1 MQKGVAG
8 QRIGVQMVSAS
19 DGSAF
24 TGSVTV
30 YVTGDAGSQAIGS
43 VGSGTCTH
51 EGNGYHSY
59 APAQSETNY
68 DLIAFTF
75 IGSGAVP
82 VTVQVYTAINPVTA
96 VPTAEANA
104 TAVRSELGLTGSL
117 DSAFGDIPT
126 VSEFNARTILAADYA
141 TAGQATAIETD
152 TQDIQTRLP
161 AALVSGRIDA
171 YVGAMASNSVT
182 AAALATDAV
191 SEIQAGLATSTE
203 LVVVASYIDTEIAA
217 IKARTDSL
225 PNDPASASVIA
236 SAFTGVNT
244 KLDAIDD
251 YVDSEVAAIKTV
263 TDKLN
268 GMLVQDGLVWQYTAN
283 ALELAASS
291 SGTVYVLPTKGTQQ
305 DRRASTDEIRIYR
318 TEGYTLV
325 RTVTDA
331 TGANVDL
338 SAKTLEL
345 IIEGENRNDKAV
357 IPDVDIDVSGT
368 GNATYTIEIPTT
380 VSAKADKTYNFYLWD
395 KTTSARPKLLD
406 NGKFIITYA
415 GTSGTT

>member
-1 MQKGVAG
+1 MYPRNAVSPPIIEMGQIVLFSDGTIQTTGASVRVKIGTAPWGAGAGNLDCDATSGVWTYAPTQAETVDPFFLVAVYKSG
-8 QRIGVQMVSAS
+8 CSTQSRCVITSAS
-19 DGSAF
+19 DT
-24 TGSVTV
+24 TGYAGLDWSKVRAPTTV
-30 YVTGDAGSQAIGS
+30 LNL
-43 VGSGTCTH
+43 SGT
-51 EGNGYHSY
+51 S
-59 APAQSETNY
+59 
-68 DLIAFTF
+68 
-75 IGSGAVP
+75 VK
-82 VTVQVYTAINPVTA
+82 TAT
-96 VPTAEANA
+96 
-104 TAVRSELGLTGSL
+104 
-117 DSAFGDIPT
+117 D
-126 VSEFNARTILAADYA
+126 
-141 TAGQATAIETD
+141 IETD

-161 AALVSGRIDA
+161 AALVGGRMDA

-191 SEIQAGLATSTE
+191 SEIQAGLATSIE
-203 LVVVASYIDTEIAA
+203 LATVAGYIDTEIAA
-217 IKARTDSL
+217 IKARTDNL

-268 GMLVQDGLVWQYTAN
+268 GMLVLDGLVYQYTAN
-283 ALELAASS
+283 ALELGASS

-338 SAKTLEL
+338 SAKTLEM

-357 IPDVDIDVSGT
+357 IPDADISVGGT
-368 GNATYTIEIPTT
+368 GNATYTVEIPTT
-380 VSAKADKTYNFYLWD
+380 VSAKSDKTYNFYLWD
-395 KTTSARPKLLD
+395 KTTSSRPKLLD